1 MVYRT
6 GLLLQ
11 KGSVERYI
19 QVETILAF
27 YKQQFI
33 NTGKHL
39 LFEDETFIGNA
50 TLTNDQYSLNGF
62 DNFDQ
67 AEKDNIRAFLKD
79 IIVPNQ
85 QALPSAFGFGLQFK
99 GELTYCEVILNAG
112 LYEIWFNNINIAVLS
127 QNVKCIW
134 LQVSGEAM
142 PISILRNIT
151 TRIENYYNQL

>member
-11 KGSVERYI
+11 KESIERYI

-50 TLTNDQYSLNGF
+50 TLTNDQYTLNGF
-62 DNFDQ
+62 DKFDQ
-67 AEKDNIRAFLKD
+67 EEKDNIITFLKVLV
-79 IIVPNQ
+79 VPQQ
-85 QALPSAFGFGLQFK
+85 QALTSAFGFGLQFN
-99 GELTYCEVILNAG
+99 GELIYCEVILNAG

-127 QNVKCIW
+127 QNAKCIW
-134 LQVSGEAM
+134 LQVTGEAL
-142 PISILRNIT
+142 PLSILRHIT
-151 TRIENYYNQL
+151 KRIESYYNQF